1 MIKMDSI
8 FLRKQKKEENLESF
22 KVNDHISIVTTD
34 ERVFKYE
41 LNNRTFNIPFGYRIL
56 NSCQITNIQKEENGL
71 IFIEFHYDRPTFLLL
86 LSGKSMSEEFPDMK
100 PLDAIIKMN

>member
-1 MIKMDSI
+1 MDNQQFI
-8 FLRKQKKEENLESF
+8 DKIEELRHNTYS
-22 KVNDHISIVTTD
+22 
-34 ERVFKYE
+34 R
-41 LNNRTFNIPFGYRIL
+41 
-56 NSCQITNIQKEENGL
+56 ITNIQKEENGL